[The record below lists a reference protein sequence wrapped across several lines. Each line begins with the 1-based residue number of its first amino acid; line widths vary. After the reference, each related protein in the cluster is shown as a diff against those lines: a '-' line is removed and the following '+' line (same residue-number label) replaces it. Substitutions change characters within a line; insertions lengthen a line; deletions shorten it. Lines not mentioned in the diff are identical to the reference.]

1 MKGEVQGP
9 DGASIGSVEG
19 MVNGEILS
27 WQMTGQ
33 LNTGS
38 HGGRLSGIYRGEST
52 VNSDEL
58 SGRADGPGCP
68 CPFLLRRVNTQAIK
82 EKQQQM

>member
-1 MKGEVQGP
+1 MKGEAQGP

-19 MVNGEILS
+19 VVNGEILS
-27 WQMTGQ
+27 WQMTGR

-38 HGGRLSGIYRGEST
+38 YGSRLSGTYRGEVT

-58 SGRADGPGCP
+58 SGRADGPACP
-68 CPFLLRRVNTQAIK
+68 CPYLLRRVNTNAIK
-82 EKQQQM
+82 EKP